1 MYIIMDMELKIH
13 HLKGG
18 CYFMKYAINVYGR
31 DVVCASCVNA
41 PGSKDTYEWL
51 EAVLSRKYP
60 DHELKFNYI
69 DIDHEDNLSDYDES
83 LIERI
88 NDDELFYPLVTVND
102 EVVQDGHVRLKP
114 IQKTIEKE
122 A

>member
-1 MYIIMDMELKIH
+1 
-13 HLKGG
+13 
-18 CYFMKYAINVYGR
+18 MKYVINVYGR

-60 DHELKFNYI
+60 DRDLNFNYI
-69 DIDHEDNLSDYDES
+69 DIDRADNLSDFDES

-102 EVVQDGHVRLKP
+102 EVVQDGHVQLKP
-114 IQKTIEKE
+114 VQKSIEKGS
-122 A
+122 

>member
-1 MYIIMDMELKIH
+1 MYIIMDMEQKIH

-69 DIDHEDNLSDYDES
+69 DIDHEENLSIVKVPYWTGVIGLPPFS
-83 LIERI
+83 TSMMLLTQRFIMLLCLSMPM
-88 NDDELFYPLVTVND
+88 N
-102 EVVQDGHVRLKP
+102 G
-114 IQKTIEKE
+114 
-122 A
+122 